1 LKTPCRHHIWD
12 LFGKNIKRIVSGR
25 PSSGPGDP
33 IFLRYNKAYPELVDN
48 IDYTNLKIFDI
59 APWRG
64 TFVEQM
70 VVDVKAWA
78 RHAYIT
84 EVFPRGD
91 YYDLLNLL
99 IKFLCADPPGFRFR
113 IKKPKRVSNARFMQP
128 AIVHSSIP
136 CQ

>member
-1 LKTPCRHHIWD
+1 MKTPCPHLIWD
-12 LFGKNIKRIVSGR
+12 LFGKKIKRIVSGR

-70 VVDVKAWA
+70 VVDVKA
-78 RHAYIT
+78 
-84 EVFPRGD
+84 
-91 YYDLLNLL
+91 L
-99 IKFLCADPPGFRFR
+99 IKFLG
-113 IKKPKRVSNARFMQP
+113 ARFMQP
-128 AIVHSSIP
+128 ADYYITMELLSHLHSR
-136 CQ
+136 